1 MSFAITREAKGV
13 YVKWSGKITGE
24 DFLRAVHVVN
34 NSPDFDMYYYVIN
47 DAVGCEAIDLTALSM
62 ENAIAGAIGAHVSNP
77 KFVAAFVASEQAIS
91 EVWLSIAK
99 VTNDYMRT
107 AVFGDLAEA
116 RNWALTAPRN

>member
-34 NSPDFDMYYYVIN
+34 NSPDFEMYYYVIN
-47 DAVGCEAIDLTALSM
+47 DGVGCESIDLSALSM

-77 KFVAAFVASEQAIS
+77 
-91 EVWLSIAK
+91 
-99 VTNDYMRT
+99 
-107 AVFGDLAEA
+107 
-116 RNWALTAPRN
+116 